1 MKNRL
6 PEIYLL
12 FLVFAVSLSVEG
24 APPGIPKLQSTVSA
38 NEISMYQSAVQA
50 LTAKPEMLQTL
61 SSWDLKM
68 ILYNLS
74 GVTVKDK
81 ISVDQWQ
88 KIRMAETKVIGLV
101 ISCAKSR
108 INFSIDEAKMSFPLS
123 YPTYELTHPS
133 DADKSNSTERDQY
146 NKEIAAKIKYNNY
159 LNDQVQ
165 MKNAFSDFTQV
176 AKDYLKML
184 YSGQETQTS
193 GEGEILKSC
202 GLDSKTIDSL
212 TK

>member
-123 YPTYELTHPS
+123 YPTYEQTHPS